1 MNEEYIEDLVSIVIP
16 VYNCEKFLK
25 DTINTLQ
32 SQTYK
37 NWEALFVNDCSKDK
51 SAEIIEKESL
61 KDNRIKLINLKENS
75 GAAIARNTGMEKAK
89 GRFIAFLDSDDLWKE
104 EKLEKQLKF
113 IKEGNYAFTFT
124 SYEFVT
130 EDGAKTGK
138 IVKVP
143 SKINYKQALKNTTIF
158 TSTVIFD
165 VKQLGKELIK
175 MPNVKRGQ
183 DSATWWK
190 VLKNGN
196 IAYGLDEN
204 LSFYRRSEN
213 TLSSNK
219 FKALKRTWN
228 LYRNVEHL
236 SIPKS
241 LYNFF
246 WYCINAVRRRI

>member
-25 DTINTLQ
+25 DTIETIQ

-51 SAEIIEKESL
+51 SAEIIKNASTQ
-61 KDNRIKLINLKENS
+61 DNRIKLINLKENS
-75 GAAIARNTGMEKAK
+75 GAAIARNTGMKEAK
-89 GRFIAFLDSDDLWKE
+89 GRFIAFLDSDDLWQE

-113 IKEGNYAFTFT
+113 IKEGKYAFTFT

-130 EDGAKTGK
+130 EDGTKTGK

-143 SKINYKQALKNTTIF
+143 AKINYKQALKNTTIF

-165 VKQLGKELIK
+165 AKTLGKELIQ